1 MNLIIYILIFI
12 FGSIIGSFLNVVI
25 DRINTGRGFGGR
37 SHCDVTGKKLKWY
50 ELVPIISF
58 LAQGGKSRYSK
69 SPISIQYPLVE
80 FGTGFLFVLIFTKLL
95 PVSFLYP
102 ESFIFFLFFY
112 FLIGSLLV
120 AIFAYDIK
128 HKIIP
133 NYFVWEFNILAL
145 ISIFISKVGDIHFI
159 LPSLNL
165 LLAGPIIALPIFLM
179 WLVSKGRWIGFGDVK
194 YCLGMGWL
202 LGISSGFAA
211 LILSFWIGA
220 VVGVLMLV
228 FGGLKNHQIPFAP
241 FLVLGTLIAFLY
253 NIDMGVISSLFV
265 F

>member
-1 MNLIIYILIFI
+1 MNAMMYVLIFI

-50 ELVPIISF
+50 ELVPILSF

-80 FGTGFLFVLIFTKLL
+80 FGTGVLFVLIFAKLL
-95 PVSFLYP
+95 PLSFTHP

-112 FLIGSLLV
+112 FLIASILV
-120 AIFAYDIK
+120 SIFAYDIK

-133 NYFVWEFNILAL
+133 NYFVWEFNILAFL
-145 ISIFISKVGDIHFI
+145 SIFLSTT
-159 LPSLNL
+159 LPLQFVIPSVSLF
-165 LLAGPIIALPIFLM
+165 LAGPLVALPIFFM
-179 WLVSKGRWIGFGDVK
+179 WFISKGRWIGFGDVK

-202 LGISSGFAA
+202 LGISGGFSA
-211 LILSFWIGA
+211 LLLSFWMGA
-220 VVGVLMLV
+220 LFGVLLLIK
-228 FGGLKNHQIPFAP
+228 GGLKNHQIPFAP